1 MASGV
6 LTAAFRF
13 LALAI
18 HWLYATIVAE
28 RNLPSLSS
36 KLVPAPGF
44 EPGTI
49 GLKVETRDVFWSSLR
64 SAEVHFV
71 FRTG

>member
-13 LALAI
+13 LVLAI

-44 EPGTI
+44 EPGAI
-49 GLKVETRDVFWSSLR
+49 GLKDRCSNQAELR
-64 SAEVHFV
+64 RHEYEAVVS
-71 FRTG
+71 GL